1 MKPIHFFFS
10 LLLFS
15 GCNSSSDSPVTFT
28 NYLIEPGDLV
38 VTNSGNKTV
47 VLLDENG
54 TYKATLLDLAQ
65 AETPTG
71 IAFNST
77 SKELLITVD
86 GTADRVIG
94 ISAYNG
100 TRSDFINDIA
110 NLSGTLYGIT
120 QLTQGD
126 IVIAETSAIERYSS
140 SGDRVTSG
148 GWPKTGGVIMTTLSQ
163 FTALSDGSFLAC
175 ASGTDQARIYSNTGT
190 QVATS
195 GVSGIAGTT
204 DMFGCTVLADGTF
217 AVAWNGTTDTIQ
229 FRASNLT
236 TVTASYTNSTL
247 LANPRG
253 IAQKANGNI
262 VVVDQTAN
270 HIVEI
275 TTAGALVNTYGDAIN
290 TPISIFVVPDFFE

>member
-1 MKPIHFFFS
+1 MKSISLFFA
-10 LLLFS
+10 LLFLS
-15 GCNSSSDSPVTFT
+15 GCNTSSDSPVTYT
-28 NYLIEPGDLV
+28 TYLIEPGDLV

-47 VLLDENG
+47 VLLNENG
-54 TYKATLLDLAQ
+54 TYKTTLLDLAQ

-77 SKELLITVD
+77 TKELLITVE

-110 NLSGTLYGIT
+110 NLTGTLNGIT

-126 IVIAETSAIERYSS
+126 IVIAETNAIERYSS
-140 SGDRVTSG
+140 SGDRVTTG
-148 GWPKTGGVIMTTLSQ
+148 GWPKTGGVIMTTLNQ
-163 FTALSDGSFLAC
+163 FTALSDGNFFAC
-175 ASGTDQARIYSNTGT
+175 SSGTDQARIYSNTGA

-204 DMFGCTVLADGTF
+204 DVFGCTVLANGSF
-217 AVAWNGTTDTIQ
+217 AIAWNGTTDTIQ
-229 FRASNLT
+229 IRASNLT
-236 TVTASYTNSTL
+236 TIDASYSNTTL

-253 IAQKANGNI
+253 MAQKANGNI
-262 VVVDQTAN
+262 VIVDQTAN

-275 TTAGALVNTYGDAIN
+275 TTAGALVDTYGDAIN
-290 TPISIFVVPDFFE
+290 TPISIYVVPDFF